1 MSSAH
6 PPLIALVLCGGG
18 GLRLWPLSSEARPK
32 QFLRLFG
39 EHTLFQTTYQRLE
52 KAGVSESV
60 ILTNV
65 KLEQLARADLQAMNE
80 TGARFVL
87 EPDRRDSGPA
97 IAAGVAAIRQSHG
110 EDAIVLVVASDHLIP
125 DVEAF
130 ARTVEKGRALAQ
142 KDYLVTFGIT
152 PSFPATEYGYVQ
164 RGRAVDGVPDG
175 YAVEKFHEK
184 PGIDRASA
192 YIADPDFSWNAGIF
206 MFRVGAFLT
215 EARAHMPDILERVEE
230 AVARG
235 DVKGDS
241 LLLDAASFSAA
252 RRISIDFALL
262 ERSSRVGMV
271 PADFVWSDIG
281 GWNAVYEASPQS
293 EAGMATRGQAV
304 ARDCAHSLLLAEGMP
319 IYAIGLENFVV
330 IAAPNG
336 VFVAPRERT
345 QEIKA
350 MLDSA
355 PPL

>member
-1 MSSAH
+1 MPSTR

-18 GLRLWPLSSEARPK
+18 GLRLWPLSSDARPK

-39 EHTLFQTTYQRLE
+39 ENTLFQTTYQRLE

-97 IAAGVAAIRQSHG
+97 IAAGVAAIRESHG

-125 DVEAF
+125 DVDAF
-130 ARTVEKGRALAQ
+130 ARTVEKGRALAERE
-142 KDYLVTFGIT
+142 YLVTFGIK
-152 PSFPATEYGYVQ
+152 PSFPATEYGYIQ
-164 RGRAVDGVPDG
+164 RGGPVEGVPDG
-175 YAVEKFHEK
+175 YVVEKFYEK

-192 YIADPDFSWNAGIF
+192 YIADPNFAWNAGIF
-206 MFRVGAFLT
+206 MFRVGTFIK
-215 EARAHMPDILERVEE
+215 EAACHMPDILERVEE
-230 AVARG
+230 AVRLG
-235 DVKGDS
+235 QKNSDS
-241 LLLDAASFSAA
+241 LLLDAGAFGAA

-262 ERSSRVGMV
+262 ERSNRVGMV

-281 GWNAVYEASPQS
+281 GWNAVYEASPQA
-293 EAGMATRGQAV
+293 EAGMAMRGQAV
-304 ARDCAHSLLLAEGMP
+304 ARDCAHSLLLADGMP
-319 IYAIGLENFVV
+319 IYAIGLEDFVV
-330 IAAPNG
+330 IAAQNG
-336 VFVAPRERT
+336 VFIAPRGRT

-350 MLDSA
+350 MLDST